1 MDEYQDMKLL
11 DEKKAAERNA
21 IRKSVEKLSMEVK
34 EKSVAL
40 AAAKKRLSELDR
52 ESSKTVTIHRNVTT
66 APFVGVVKPADPTQ
80 HRLELRV
87 DSKDGQVK
95 GQASTL
101 RSRLPSSDQ
110 KRIDELEQKLQKLL
124 EEVASL
130 KKEKAG
136 ERR

>member
-1 MDEYQDMKLL
+1 
-11 DEKKAAERNA
+11 
-21 IRKSVEKLSMEVK
+21 MEVR

-52 ESSKTVTIHRNVTT
+52 ESSRTVTIHRNVTT
-66 APFVGVVKPADPTQ
+66 APLVGVVKPADPTQ
-80 HRLELRV
+80 NRVELHIG
-87 DSKDGQVK
+87 SKDGQVTIGSK
-95 GQASTL
+95 DGLITGQSLTL
-101 RSRLPSSDQ
+101 HGRLQSSDQ

-130 KKEKAG
+130 KKEKAA